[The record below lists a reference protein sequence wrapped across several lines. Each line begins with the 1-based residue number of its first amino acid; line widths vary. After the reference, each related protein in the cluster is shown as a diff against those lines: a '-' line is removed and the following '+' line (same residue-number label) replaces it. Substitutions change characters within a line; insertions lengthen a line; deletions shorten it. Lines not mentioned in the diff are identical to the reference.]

1 MITLLTMHLGITSIG
16 AAAIA
21 RNIVL
26 SHIIN
31 HPPFLKFTFMIY
43 PSH

>member
-1 MITLLTMHLGITSIG
+1 MITLLPMHLGITLIG

-26 SHIIN
+26 LNIIN
-31 HPPFLKFTFMIY
+31 HPFFLKFTFMIY
-43 PSH
+43 LIY